1 MSKIKKDSSINV
13 NNSEKG
19 EQRLK
24 DLIDKAKQKGIIT
37 PVPKR

>member
-13 NNSEKG
+13 NNCEKSEEK
-19 EQRLK
+19 LK
-24 DLIDKAKQKGIIT
+24 DLINKAKKKGIII